1 MCLSRW
7 RRRTISYRDCY
18 YRGAIS
24 RYLDYPGFPVTD
36 AAVRAATGYFFAR
49 AAQQTLQQSDD
60 WKFARFAR
68 LIYSPAV
75 ELGRLRT
82 IHPSEVLMTVNSPW
96 EESLDALAAAPA
108 QHRLLFENAHVRAGH
123 PRGRWYA
130 YRAGSALGRC
140 AGTAFAGE
148 RGLRAAAHH
157 QHGSEG
163 SRKRREG
170 KRGTL
175 MHAAGTRRR
184 ARASDDASGAGEGRR
199 SSEQAALPRP
209 STAPATR
216 SAWRHA
222 GRARTPAR

>member
-7 RRRTISYRDCY
+7 RQRTISYRDCY

-36 AAVRAATGYFFAR
+36 AAVRAAKGYFFAR
-49 AAQQTLQQSDD
+49 AAQQTLQQSDN

-108 QHRLLFENAHVRAGH
+108 QHRLLFENAHVRVLDTRIA
-123 PRGRWYA
+123 
-130 YRAGSALGRC
+130 
-140 AGTAFAGE
+140 AGE
-148 RGLRAAAHH
+148 RTPVHTHRWPAAHYVV
-157 QHGSEG
+157 SWSDFIRRNAEG
-163 SRKRREG
+163 VVLWTPERPVVRISCRKR
-170 KRGTL
+170 
-175 MHAAGTRRR
+175 
-184 ARASDDASGAGEGRR
+184 SGAMRWHRIRWRTWAQGRCT
-199 SSEQAALPRP
+199 SS
-209 STAPATR
+209 
-216 SAWRHA
+216 
-222 GRARTPAR
+222 ARR